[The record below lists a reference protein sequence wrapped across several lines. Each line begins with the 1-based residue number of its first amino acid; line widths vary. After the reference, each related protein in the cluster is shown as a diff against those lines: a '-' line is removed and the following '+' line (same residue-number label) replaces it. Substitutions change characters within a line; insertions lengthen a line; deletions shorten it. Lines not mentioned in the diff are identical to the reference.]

1 MIRLLKLEGFNAI
14 LNIMNRL
21 IKERHY
27 LIYIIINKNIIAES
41 IVRMLYKNVW
51 RIQDL
56 FNIIISDRDSQ
67 FASII

>member
-1 MIRLLKLEGFNAI
+1 VIRLLKLEGFNAI